1 MGFKSWLTG
10 RSEIYA
16 DEDKVNGL
24 VTEIEAVRT
33 GDLEKVRD
41 DIASAVRDLNAC
53 TGFQEYVS
61 NSLSADSFDTIVDAA
76 GDTIDKLVSVIN
88 GNMEDIKAYSEA
100 GTGKRILATG
110 LMGLAKFG
118 EGVLSVGE
126 ELGDGVVS
134 IVGWLAPKDSGLEK
148 WCTKAVEKKVAH
160 GIFNKLYYQT
170 KLSKASYFTEDSA
183 LAGACLIGGKAYGYL
198 WAGGF
203 LSETKLAGLV
213 GKTKLAKKIVN
224 LKIASNSTWA
234 ATAVAAVGG
243 AGVGTEI
250 GLDKGYSINKAFGKE
265 GLKYA
270 GIQGGLAFLGG
281 KAGERSSRSAL
292 IKEQDDIIKSSEAEI
307 RKITGNETT
316 ESVDDIIKFTEEEA
330 KFSGASG
337 EVAKVEKMKPLIEKR
352 AGAIAERERLNG
364 TKLADYEGYTDSAT
378 RSGQNA
384 AKKLNSKTNN
394 LFKRKGAGTVAAEN
408 VDDAAAKATPETP
421 PEGSAE
427 PPANAEG
434 TGTKATKGGKGTKAT
449 TSTEPTPVVSE
460 TGTEAGAAT
469 AAEGGPSVASGT
481 GTAATKT
488 TRKIGIFKK
497 KPATTTASEVAD
509 GATADAK
516 AAVGSGKR
524 RLLGNGE
531 PREPITN
538 RGKIKATKAKLE
550 EARVAE
556 TSANNEW
563 RTAKGELKDSDV
575 VLTRIS
581 DRLPDKVKSIVKGPR
596 EKVINFENAEQ
607 AAANAGKRVKDL
619 EQELANLEAKT
630 LKNRASAFVHTSPK
644 EHLENLGKGIV
655 ETVTSPAAPGVA
667 ATVAYTTI
675 SEANKVSP
683 LMPKIGENNPST
695 DDASADTSDTSSTSD
710 TSTSDTSSND
720 NGTTNNDGGYNDYSN
735 NGGGGGG
742 YDTSGG
748 DQYVPPS
755 NQENT
760 ENTENTENN
769 QNNENQESVEEVT
782 PSEEENNNEN
792 TENNQNNENTEN
804 TENTE
809 NNENTQNN
817 TEGNNNTSNQD
828 PVVIHTGGGTS
839 EGDGYVP
846 AYSGDSYEPVVEPE
860 PEPEPVVE
868 PEEPTEDPEV
878 LEPDDPIIESDPEIN
893 KIPVSPDTDTNKKS
907 GSSVIP
913 IAAGLSAAAAAGLGA
928 KAYMDH
934 KRNNSDE
941 EDDEFEADSWDENE
955 EVNDYYAG
963 SSDSDTFDDDDEYLA
978 HEPIVTEKYDA
989 RTNDELAD
997 LQ

>member
-61 NSLSADSFDTIVDAA
+61 NSLSVDTFNPIVDAA

-118 EGVLSVGE
+118 EGALSAGE
-126 ELGDGVVS
+126 EVGNGVFS

-148 WCTKAVEKKVAH
+148 WCTKAIEHNASH

-213 GKTKLAKKIVN
+213 GKTKLARKIKN

-234 ATAVAAVGG
+234 ATAVATIGG

-250 GLDKGYSINKAFGKE
+250 GLDKGYSINEALGKE

-270 GIQGGLAFLGG
+270 AIQGSLAFLGG

-307 RKITGNETT
+307 RKIAGNETT
-316 ESVDDIIKFTEEEA
+316 ESVDDIIRFTKEEA
-330 KFSGASG
+330 EGASG
-337 EVAKVEKMKPLIEKR
+337 EVAKFEKMKPLIEKR
-352 AGAIAERERLNG
+352 AGAIAERGRIKG
-364 TKLADYEGYTDSAT
+364 TKLAEYEGYADSAT
-378 RSGQNA
+378 KSGQNA

-394 LFKRKGAGTVAAEN
+394 LFKRRGAGTVAAEN
-408 VDDAAAKATPETP
+408 VDDAAAKATP

-434 TGTKATKGGKGTKAT
+434 TGTSAAKGGKGNKT
-449 TSTEPTPVVSE
+449 TTPAEQRPVVSE
-460 TGTEAGAAT
+460 TGTAAT
-469 AAEGGPSVASGT
+469 ATKGGPSVASET
-481 GTAATKT
+481 GTAATK
-488 TRKIGIFKK
+488 
-497 KPATTTASEVAD
+497 ATTTASGVAD

-524 RLLGNGE
+524 RLFGNGE
-531 PREPITN
+531 PRTL
-538 RGKIKATKAKLE
+538 RGKIKAKRVELDDAYETE
-550 EARVAE
+550 VSARARL
-556 TSANNEW
+556 N
-563 RTAKGELKDSDV
+563 TASENVSMNDYRINDFNKGVNKV
-575 VLTRIS
+575 G
-581 DRLPDKVKSIVKGPR
+581 DKI
-596 EKVINFENAEQ
+596 EKVIGKPIGDVDIKGASARIKEFDEATI
-607 AAANAGKRVKDL
+607 AANNAMGKRSIIQK
-619 EQELANLEAKT
+619 ELADLEAKT

-644 EHLENLGKGIV
+644 EHLENLGKGIA

-710 TSTSDTSSND
+710 TSASDTSSND
-720 NGTTNNDGGYNDYSN
+720 NGTTNYDGGYNDYSN

-760 ENTENTENN
+760 ENTENN

-782 PSEEENNNEN
+782 PSEEENNNNEN
-792 TENNQNNENTEN
+792 TENNQNNEN

-846 AYSGDSYEPVVEPE
+846 SYSGDSYEPVVEPE